1 MQLYRDRKKQL
12 RPFLS
17 GIALSYVSL
26 DNITSGPFREYL
38 SKYFDLQ
45 EFGTN
50 VREEYLYY
58 TILFLGILQLVVT
71 VQSIFLPVIEVI
83 DSKIV
88 LRTKEKVFSVVKN
101 ISDISNIEVKKD
113 NFLQFTFS
121 DKTYNVQIAEVSV
134 AEIDALISTVNIS
147 EEE

>member
-17 GIALSYVSL
+17 GIALSYVAL

-45 EFGTN
+45 EFGSN

-101 ISDISNIEVKKD
+101 ISEISNIEVKKD

>member
-45 EFGTN
+45 EFGSN

-88 LRTKEKVFSVVKN
+88 LRTNEKVFSVVKN
-101 ISDISNIEVKKD
+101 ISEISNIEVKKD

-134 AEIDALISTVNIS
+134 AGIDALISTVNIS

>member
-17 GIALSYVSL
+17 GLVLSYIGL

-38 SKYFDLQ
+38 SQYFDLQ
-45 EFGTN
+45 EFGSN
-50 VREEYLYY
+50 AREEYLYY
-58 TILFLGILQLVVT
+58 AILFIGILQLVVT
-71 VQSIFLPVIEVI
+71 VQSIFLPVIEII

-88 LRTKEKVFSVVKN
+88 LRTKEKTLSVVKD
-101 ISDISNIEVKKD
+101 ISEISNIEMKED

-121 DKTYNVQIAEVSV
+121 DKTYNVQIAEVAV
-134 AEIDALISTVNIS
+134 AEIDMLMNSVNTS